1 MERLRIEDE
10 QRQKRI
16 AEDDARRAK
25 IAEEDRL
32 HKERMLKEEE
42 ERR

>member
-1 MERLRIEDE
+1 LERLRIEDE